1 MQKIS
6 IESVIESIEIRIEI
20 GIDKKNNNEAERNKI
35 WLEILGIKVQGSDIR
50 VQKIRRRASKTADK
64 IKCFFPIEVVIGN

>member
-6 IESVIESIEIRIEI
+6 IESVIESTEIRIEI

-35 WLEILGIKVQGSDIR
+35 
-50 VQKIRRRASKTADK
+50 
-64 IKCFFPIEVVIGN
+64 